1 MASDTP
7 LPSPPF
13 VDIPGLRNF
22 RDCGGYP
29 VANTD
34 DKKVVRSGVV
44 FRSSEP
50 SMITDEGISILRDQL
65 KITHVYDLRS
75 QTEIERDTKN
85 GGRHVKEWDG
95 AQRIFVPVFLHEDS
109 SPEAI
114 AKRYANFSSKS
125 SEGFVQV
132 YARILEA
139 GSSPDGPQPFAVIL
153 RHLASPSPS
162 PPPALLAHCTAGKDR
177 TGVICALILSL
188 CGVSDEAVAH
198 EYSLTD
204 LGLKERKEE
213 FISHLILEDP
223 LKDDREAAER
233 MVSSKR
239 ESMVGT
245 LKMIREKYGGVEEFV
260 RKECGL
266 SDGDIE
272 QIRRNLVVDV
282 GEEQFLIDWEQHR
295 KLMP

>member
-13 VDIPGLRNF
+13 IDIPGLRNF

-29 VANTD
+29 VASAD
-34 DKKVVRSGVV
+34 GRKVIRSGIV

-50 SMITDEGISILRDQL
+50 SMVTDEGISILRDQL
-65 KITHVYDLRS
+65 SITHVYDLRS
-75 QTEIERDTKN
+75 QTEIERDTRN

-95 AQRIFVPVFLHEDS
+95 AKRIFVPVFLHEDC

-114 AKRYANFSSKS
+114 ALRYANFSSES

-139 GSSPDGPQPFAVIL
+139 GSSPTGSQPFAVIL
-153 RHLASPSPS
+153 RHLASPS
-162 PPPALLAHCTAGKDR
+162 PPALLAHCTAGKDR
-177 TGVICALILSL
+177 TGVICALVLSL
-188 CGVSDEAVAH
+188 CGVPDEVVAH

-223 LKDDREAAER
+223 LKDNRPAAER

-239 ESMVGT
+239 ESMIGT
-245 LKMIREKYGGVEEFV
+245 LKMIREKYGGVEDYV

-266 SDGDIE
+266 SGGEIE
-272 QIRRNLVVDV
+272 QIRRNLVVEIA
-282 GEEQFLIDWEQHR
+282 EEQAVVDWEEHR
-295 KLMP
+295 KLLP